1 MTENVSHDHQRAAA
15 YFDRKAELFDSLY
28 SLDKATPFMRF
39 MNRHFR
45 NDIYE
50 RYLLTVNHVKAVK
63 AQSVLD
69 VGIGSGRYA
78 TGYAEA
84 GVKRVVGVDISSS
97 MLDYG
102 ARACADSSTARRPS
116 SSLFCRILMLI
127 NTADKFDVVVAM
139 GFFDYISEPVPSLK
153 KLREFCT
160 HSVIASFPS
169 ISFYRTP
176 LRKVR
181 YAIKK
186 CPVYFYRVEQIER
199 LAHEAGFSKCQVT
212 KIKGA
217 GMDYVAI
224 MTR

>member
-1 MTENVSHDHQRAAA
+1 MAENVSHDHQRAAA

-28 SLDKATPFMRF
+28 SLEKTTPFMRF

-45 NDIYE
+45 SDIYE
-50 RYLLTVNHVKAVK
+50 RYLLTVNHVKNAK

-69 VGIGSGRYA
+69 DGIGSGRYA

-84 GVKRVVGVDISSS
+84 GVRRVVGVDISSS
-97 MLDYG
+97 MLDL
-102 ARACADSSTARRPS
+102 AREHVKQLNGSQTKFEFVLSDIDAYQ
-116 SSLFCRILMLI
+116 
-127 NTADKFDVVVAM
+127 TADRFDVVVAM

-153 KLREFCT
+153 KLRDFCN

-186 CPVYFYRVEQIER
+186 CPVYFYRIEQIER

>member
-1 MTENVSHDHQRAAA
+1 M
-15 YFDRKAELFDSLY
+15 Y
-28 SLDKATPFMRF
+28 SLDKTTPFMRF

-97 MLDYG
+97 MLDL
-102 ARACADSSTARRPS
+102 AREHVRRLNS
-116 SSLFCRILMLI
+116 KETKFEFVLSDIDAYH
-127 NTADKFDVVVAM
+127 TADKFDVVVAM

-224 MTR
+224 LTR

>member
-1 MTENVSHDHQRAAA
+1 MAENVSHDHQRAAA

-28 SLDKATPFMRF
+28 SLEKTTPFMRF

-45 NDIYE
+45 SDIYE
-50 RYLLTVNHVKAVK
+50 RYLLTVNHVKNAK

-97 MLDYG
+97 MLDL
-102 ARACADSSTARRPS
+102 AREHVEK
-116 SSLFCRILMLI
+116 I
-127 NTADKFDVVVAM
+127 NGSQTKFEFVLSDIDAYHTADRFDVVVAM
-139 GFFDYISEPVPSLK
+139 GFFDYISEPEPSLK
-153 KLREFCT
+153 KLRELCN

-169 ISFYRTP
+169 ISLYRTP

-199 LAHEAGFSKCQVT
+199 LAHEAGFSKCSVT

-224 MTR
+224 LTY

>member
-1 MTENVSHDHQRAAA
+1 MAENVSHDHQRAAA

-28 SLDKATPFMRF
+28 SLEKTTPFMRF

-45 NDIYE
+45 SDIYE
-50 RYLLTVNHVKAVK
+50 RYLLTVNHVKNAK

-84 GVKRVVGVDISSS
+84 GVRRVVGVDISSS
-97 MLDYG
+97 MLDL
-102 ARACADSSTARRPS
+102 AREHVKQLNGSQTKFEFVLSDIDAYQ
-116 SSLFCRILMLI
+116 
-127 NTADKFDVVVAM
+127 TADRFDVVVAM

-153 KLREFCT
+153 KLRDFCN

-186 CPVYFYRVEQIER
+186 CPVYFYRIEQIER

>member
-1 MTENVSHDHQRAAA
+1 MTENVSRDHQRAAA

-28 SLDKATPFMRF
+28 SLEKTTLFMRF

-45 NDIYE
+45 SDIYE
-50 RYLLTVNHVKAVK
+50 RYLLTVSHVKSVR

-84 GVKRVVGVDISSS
+84 GVGRVVGVDISSS
-97 MLDYG
+97 MLDL
-102 ARACADSSTARRPS
+102 AREHVQRLNSPQTEFEFVLSDIDAYH
-116 SSLFCRILMLI
+116 
-127 NTADKFDVVVAM
+127 TADKFDVVVAM
-139 GFFDYISEPVPSLK
+139 GFFDYISEPVPSLR

-160 HSVIASFPS
+160 HSLIASFPS

-186 CPVYFYRVEQIER
+186 CPVYFYRIDQIEG
-199 LAHEAGFSKCQVT
+199 LAREAGFSNCQVT

-217 GMDYVAI
+217 GMDHVAI
-224 MTR
+224 LTR

>member
-1 MTENVSHDHQRAAA
+1 MSKIESNDHRRAAA

-28 SLDKATPFMRF
+28 SLEATGAFMRF
-39 MNRHFR
+39 MNRNFR
-45 NDIYE
+45 SDIYE
-50 RYLLTVNHVKAVK
+50 RYLMTMNHVKAVK
-63 AQSVLD
+63 AKSVLD

-78 TGYAEA
+78 VGYAET
-84 GVKRVVGVDISSS
+84 GVARVVGVDISSS
-97 MLDYG
+97 MLELANEHVQKLDAPQTKFEFVLSDIDAYQTVD
-102 ARACADSSTARRPS
+102 R
-116 SSLFCRILMLI
+116 
-127 NTADKFDVVVAM
+127 FDVVVAM
-139 GFFDYISEPVPSLK
+139 GFFDYINEPVPSLK
-153 KLREFCT
+153 KLRDFCD

-186 CPVYFYRVEQIER
+186 CPVYFYRVDQIEQ
-199 LAHEAGFSKCQVT
+199 LAKEAGYSKCEVT

-224 MTR
+224 LTR

>member
-1 MTENVSHDHQRAAA
+1 MTNIESNDHKRAAA

-28 SLDKATPFMRF
+28 SLEVTSAFMRF
-39 MNRHFR
+39 MNRNFR
-45 NDIYE
+45 SDIYE
-50 RYLLTVNHVKAVK
+50 RYLMTINHVKATK
-63 AQSVLD
+63 AKNVLD

-78 TGYAEA
+78 AGYVDA
-84 GVKRVVGVDISSS
+84 GVSRVVGVDISSS
-97 MLDYG
+97 MLELAHDYVQKL
-102 ARACADSSTARRPS
+102 ADSHTKFEFVLSDIDAYHTD
-116 SSLFCRILMLI
+116 
-127 NTADKFDVVVAM
+127 DKFDVVVAM

-153 KLREFCT
+153 KLREFCN

-176 LRKVR
+176 LRKMR

-186 CPVYFYRVEQIER
+186 CPVHFYHVDQIEK
-199 LAHEAGFSKCQVT
+199 LAKEAGYSGCKVS

-224 MTR
+224 LTR

>member
-1 MTENVSHDHQRAAA
+1 MTKIGSSDHQRAAA

-28 SLDKATPFMRF
+28 TLDKTSAFMRF

-45 NDIYE
+45 SDIYE
-50 RYLLTVNHVKAVK
+50 RFLLTVNHVKAVR

-78 TGYAEA
+78 SGYVES
-84 GVKRVVGVDISSS
+84 GVKRVVGVDISSG
-97 MLDYG
+97 MLDL
-102 ARACADSSTARRPS
+102 ARSYVEQFNSSNTNFEFALTDIDAFDTAE
-116 SSLFCRILMLI
+116 
-127 NTADKFDVVVAM
+127 KFDVVVAM
-139 GFFDYISEPVPSLK
+139 GFFDYISEPIGSLR
-153 KLREFCT
+153 KLRDFCN

-169 ISFYRTP
+169 ISVYRTP

-199 LAHEAGFSKCQVT
+199 LAKEAGFSGCTVT
-212 KIKGA
+212 KIRGA
-217 GMDYVAI
+217 GMDYVAV
-224 MTR
+224 MAR

>member
-1 MTENVSHDHQRAAA
+1 MTDNVSHDHQRAAA

-28 SLDKATPFMRF
+28 SLDKTSPFMRF

-45 NDIYE
+45 SDIYE
-50 RYLLTVNHVKAVK
+50 RYLLTINHVKSSK

-78 TGYAEA
+78 TGYTEA
-84 GVKRVVGVDISSS
+84 GVKRVVGVDISNS
-97 MLDYG
+97 MLDL
-102 ARACADSSTARRPS
+102 AREHVQRLKSTETRFEFVLSDIDAYE
-116 SSLFCRILMLI
+116 
-127 NTADKFDVVVAM
+127 TADKFDVVVAM
-139 GFFDYISEPVPSLK
+139 GFFDYISEPVPSLA
-153 KLREFCT
+153 KLREFCV

-186 CPVYFYRVEQIER
+186 CPVYFYRIEQVER
-199 LAHEAGFSKCQVT
+199 LANEAGFSKCQVT

-224 MTR
+224 MAR

>member
-1 MTENVSHDHQRAAA
+1 MTGDVSQDHQRAAA

-28 SLDKATPFMRF
+28 SLDKTTPFMRF
-39 MNRHFR
+39 MNKHFR
-45 NDIYE
+45 RDIYE

-69 VGIGSGRYA
+69 VGVGSGRYA

-97 MLDYG
+97 MLDL
-102 ARACADSSTARRPS
+102 AREHVKQLNGSQTKFEFVLSDIDAYQ
-116 SSLFCRILMLI
+116 
-127 NTADKFDVVVAM
+127 TADRFDVVVAM

-199 LAHEAGFSKCQVT
+199 LAHEAGFSNCQVT

>member
-1 MTENVSHDHQRAAA
+1 MTGNVSHDHQRAGA

-45 NDIYE
+45 SDIYE
-50 RYLLTVNHVKAVK
+50 RYLMTVNHVKGTK

-97 MLDYG
+97 MLDL
-102 ARACADSSTARRPS
+102 AREHVQRLNNSQTKFEFVLSDIDAYY
-116 SSLFCRILMLI
+116 
-127 NTADKFDVVVAM
+127 TADKFDVVVAM

-199 LAHEAGFSKCQVT
+199 LARESGFSQCQVT